1 MLINER
7 AVLSYV
13 SNHPGCG
20 RSQLRRHLAPDA
32 SKSTVWRALRRLVD
46 AGQLQVVGEG
56 RATTYR
62 VAGSEA
68 VLTHLRTPMHL
79 RPPTRYRKEFAGRY
93 RPNETRYL
101 TDADRAAL
109 KKAGTPV
116 VAPLPASEGATYARR
131 ILEELEV
138 DMSWA
143 SSRLEGNS
151 YDILETDRLVRSGK
165 AASGKS
171 RRDGVMILNHK
182 AAIRYVVENLAE
194 IEIGAPDIRNIHA
207 LLAYQLISDRTLRGS
222 LRRMPVE
229 IGKSTYVPVDD
240 RFTLREEFD
249 ALLSKAAQI
258 EDPFEQS
265 FFLLVHLPYLQP
277 FADVNKRTSR
287 IASLIP
293 LLKADLI
300 PMSFLAIDDR
310 SYVRG
315 VLGVYELNDVS
326 LLREAYVN
334 GYIASARRY
343 RYVQPLTIYP
353 ERSGVAYRPFIKSA
367 IQHCVLEWRTFAPN
381 RVRRLMDDADIP
393 LQDQDELLDYIRR
406 EFEGLTKWNAVLF
419 GLKPAQLAGLEQ
431 LAPSDPPQQQRRP
444 DTPSQG
450 PAVARQLQQSGEAA
464 QPEIHESVTDP
475 MPAMEQ

>member
-1 MLINER
+1 MLIDER

-131 ILEELEV
+131 ILEQLEI

-143 SSRLEGNS
+143 SSRLEGTS
-151 YDILETDRLVRSGK
+151 YDLLETARMVRSAK
-165 AASGKS
+165 PASGKS
-171 RRDGVMILNHK
+171 LRDAVMILNHK
-182 AAIRYVVENLAE
+182 EAIRYVVETLAE
-194 IEIGAPDIRNIHA
+194 IEIGATGIRNIHA
-207 LLAYQLISDRTLRGS
+207 LLANQLIADRTLQGG
-222 LRRMPVE
+222 LRRMPVV
-229 IGKSTYVPVDD
+229 IRKSTYITVDD
-240 RFTLREEFD
+240 LFTLREEFD

-265 FFLLVHLPYLQP
+265 FFLLVHLPYLMP
-277 FADVNKRTSR
+277 FADGNKRTSR

-293 LLKADLI
+293 LLKADLA
-300 PMSFLAIDDR
+300 PMSFLAIDER
-310 SYVRG
+310 AYVRG
-315 VLGVYELNDVS
+315 LLGVYELNDVS

-334 GYIASARRY
+334 GYIASAKRY
-343 RYVQPLTIYP
+343 RYVQPLAIHP
-353 ERSGVAYRPFIKSA
+353 ERSGIVYRRFTESA
-367 IQHCVLEWRTFAPN
+367 IQRCVLEWRTFAPN
-381 RVRRLMDDADIP
+381 RVRRLMDEADIP
-393 LQDQDELLDYIRR
+393 LEDQDELLDHVRCS
-406 EFEGLTKWNAVLF
+406 FEGLTKWNAVLF
-419 GLKPAQLAGLEQ
+419 GLKPAQLEGVEQ

-444 DTPSQG
+444 DTPNQG
-450 PAVARQLQQSGEAA
+450 PAVARQLQQPGEAA
-464 QPEIHESVTDP
+464 QPEIHKRVPDP
-475 MPAMEQ
+475 MTAMEQ